1 MPYYRNQKGQFT
13 KKENYI
19 ELLIQGA
26 IGYGTKTTNDPRSKK
41 QFQIQEKINIGGG
54 PRGGIKG
61 QGQYK
66 AETII
71 LENGKEIY
79 LVYQTEHQRQE
90 IIDRILANQISP
102 KDNQREDGQRINTR
116 DRAQLKQGRYAA
128 GKEITG
134 LRDTKGK
141 FRSSIQTKDFKDL
154 AAFTK
159 AEYQQTLKR

>member
-1 MPYYRNQKGQFT
+1 MTIYRNQKGQFT
-13 KKENYI
+13 KKETYI
-19 ELLIQGA
+19 QLLIKGV
-26 IGYGTKTTNDPRSKK
+26 IGYGTKTTDDPRSKK

-79 LVYQTEHQRQE
+79 LVYQTEPQRQE

-116 DRAQLKQGRYAA
+116 DRAQLKQGRYAT

-134 LRDTKGK
+134 LRDTKGR
-141 FRSSIQTKDFKDL
+141 FRSTIQTKDFKDL
-154 AAFTK
+154 TSFTK
-159 AEYQQTLKR
+159 AEYNTTLKR